1 MIDIQE
7 YIDSGVLELY
17 VYGTL
22 SEAESA
28 EVSRLVA
35 LHPELKAEVEHIEI
49 ALQQLTS
56 AAAPFT
62 PSSFDSIQSKIQS
75 TNGEDVIPLLPID
88 EESSQRPIKQISKRT
103 IFISSLGWVATI
115 LLLVVLGYQFAGGKK
130 LEDKITTL
138 EREQIL
144 QQAKTDM
151 AEEELVK
158 ANEMLDILRTKDIIS
173 VPLGAQEISPEAYA
187 SIYWNKE
194 TDKAYVDVRGL
205 PTPPKGKVYQL
216 WSLTLDPLTPTSM
229 AVLDQYDAN
238 GTQLF
243 EVNNPNASEAFG
255 ITLEPEGGSASPTL
269 EQLYVLGVVEP

>member
-1 MIDIQE
+1 MIDIQA

-22 SEAESA
+22 SEAESL

-35 LHPELKAEVEHIEI
+35 LHPELKAEVEQIEA
-49 ALQQLTS
+49 ALQQLAS
-56 AAAPFT
+56 AAAPYT
-62 PSSFDSIQSKIQS
+62 PSNFESIQAKIQSKE
-75 TNGEDVIPLLPID
+75 GDGVIPL
-88 EESSQRPIKQISKRT
+88 SRKRIPAAT
-103 IFISSLGWVATI
+103 YLGWAAAV
-115 LLLVVLGYQFAGGKK
+115 LLLVAVGYQFTEKQK
-130 LEDKITTL
+130 LEEKITTI

-144 QQAKTDM
+144 QEGKILI
-151 AEEELVK
+151 AEEDLQKTK
-158 ANEMLDILRTKDIIS
+158 ALLDVLRDKDVIA
-173 VPLGAQEISPEAYA
+173 VPLGAQAIAPEAYA
-187 SIYWNKE
+187 SIYWDKE
-194 TDKAYVDVRGL
+194 TGKAYVDVRGL

-229 AVLDQYDAN
+229 AVLNQYDTD

-243 EVNNPNASEAFG
+243 EIENPNASEAFG